1 MCHLALLLPFF
12 GLPVFWLWPLST
24 ALPSYLVILLLSA
37 GIYYYAIAA
46 MRRKVVTGP
55 EALLHSEGVVVSQ
68 YGLKTTVRVQ
78 GELWSA
84 HSKDELVPGDI
95 IHVVDVDGLSLQVRR
110 YVQPNPSRCNLTNN

>member
-12 GLPVFWLWPLST
+12 GLPVFWLWPLSM

-37 GIYYYAIAA
+37 GIYYYTIVA
-46 MRRKVVTGP
+46 MRRNVITGP

-68 YGLKTTVRVQ
+68 YGLKTTVRIQ

-84 HSKDELVPGDI
+84 RSGDVLEPGDI
-95 IHVVDVDGLSLQVRR
+95 IQVVDVNGLSLQVCRR
-110 YVQPNPSRCNLTNN
+110 ASPIPNPCILAND